1 MRNHSQRTLPGR
13 PARAGATPAEGP
25 AERRSRLLNSFAA
38 ACIFWGLAACGGA
51 SGSSALG
58 PDAAADADASAGADT
73 ALGGSDIASPPVE
86 CVLTD
91 LDPDWAPTLGCEAD
105 FRTLASE
112 PVDASIP
119 GALSLKTVIDRVT
132 GDTLHFQNS
141 KRFPIHYAFAS
152 THLSGAGLP
161 LVPPLAQF
169 NTTEYYSPDRR
180 FLLGAVTWYQEPDV
194 WAYEISPYD
203 TASAEMIQTAFERI
217 RAAAWFGPTL
227 VFHPTSEAVESE
239 ATKLPPS
246 IPVMRSEELFAG
258 ITYQALNVA
267 TAVGRLRF
275 TTAAEAEVGPLDF
288 RDLVVL
294 DSIPNDIGVVAG
306 IITATFQTAL
316 SHINVLSQ
324 NRGTPNMA
332 QLGVFEDPALR
343 ALDGRWVELRVGPF
357 DWSIREVTQAE
368 ADAWWEAH
376 KPAGIAVP
384 SMNLDV
390 TALTDIEEVLD
401 LSAGLGPAL
410 AAAIPA
416 FGGKASHYGTF
427 HAMRSFDDGTP
438 IVPVPKAFA
447 IPLYYYM
454 QHLTQNGL
462 DADIAAL
469 LADPQVGA
477 DPLYRDAALEAL
489 RDKIAAAPIDA
500 DFLGAV
506 SAKLAADYPGVR
518 MRFRSSTNGED
529 LDGFTGAGLY
539 TSKSGDPSD
548 PERPVDAAIKDVW
561 ASVWTSRAFQ
571 EREYRSI
578 DHTGI
583 GMALLVHQSFP
594 DEEANGVALT
604 GNPFNTSGLEPG
616 FFVNV
621 QVGELSVVKPE
632 PGVTTDSFIYH
643 YDFPGSPISFLS
655 HSNQVLPGRTVLSA
669 AQTYRLGQ
677 ALSEIHRFFA
687 PLYGS
692 GTGAIDGFYAMDV
705 EFKFDAAADET
716 PRLFM
721 KQARPYGGSAALSPP
736 Q

>member
-1 MRNHSQRTLPGR
+1 VGRTHRSKSLAAITR
-13 PARAGATPAEGP
+13 IAGLAIA
-25 AERRSRLLNSFAA
+25 
-38 ACIFWGLAACGGA
+38 LAACGSGA
-51 SGSSALG
+51 SSGDLG
-58 PDAAADADASAGADT
+58 PDAAAADGGDVGGDGSAGSDA
-73 ALGGSDIASPPVE
+73 ALAPGQCLLVAAE
-86 CVLTD
+86 
-91 LDPDWAPTLGCEAD
+91 DPDWAPALGCDAD
-105 FRTLASE
+105 FRALASE
-112 PVDASIP
+112 PIDASIP
-119 GALSLKTVIDRVT
+119 GALSLKTVLDRVT
-132 GDTLHFQNS
+132 GNTLHFQNS

-161 LVPPLAQF
+161 VVPPLAQF

-203 TASAEMIQTAFERI
+203 TASAAMVQTAYEAI
-217 RAAAWFGPTL
+217 AAAAWFGPKL
-227 VFHPTSEAVESE
+227 VFHPTSEAIELE
-239 ATKLPPS
+239 AALLPAS
-246 IPVMRSEELFAG
+246 VKVMHTEELFAG

-267 TAVGRLRF
+267 TAIGRLRF
-275 TTAAEAEVGPLDF
+275 TTAAEAEIGPLDF

-332 QLGVFEDPALR
+332 LLGVFEDPTLR
-343 ALDGRWVELRVGPF
+343 ALDGRWVELRVGLF
-357 DWSIREVTQAE
+357 DWSVREVTQAE
-368 ADAWWEAH
+368 SDAWWEAN
-376 KPAGIAVP
+376 KPAAIAVP
-384 SMNLDV
+384 SMDLSV
-390 TALTDIEEVLD
+390 TALTDIEDVLD
-401 LSAGLGPAL
+401 LARGLGPAL

-416 FGGKASHYGTF
+416 FGGKGSHYGAF
-427 HAMRSFDDGTP
+427 HAMDSFDDGSP

-447 IPLYYYM
+447 IPLYYYV

-469 LADPQVGA
+469 LADPQVAA

-489 RDKIAAAPIDA
+489 RDKIALAPIDPA
-500 DFLGAV
+500 FLAAV
-506 SAKLAADYPGVR
+506 LAKLGSDYPGVR

-539 TSKSGDPSD
+539 TSKSGDPDD
-548 PERPVDAAIKDVW
+548 PDSPVDVAIKEVW

-594 DEEANGVALT
+594 DEQANGVALT

-621 QVGELSVVKPE
+621 QTGELSVVKPE

-643 YDFPGSPISFLS
+643 FDFPGSPITFLS
-655 HSNQVLPGRTVLSA
+655 HSNQVLPGRTVLTA

-687 PLYGS
+687 PLYGT
-692 GTGAIDGFYAMDV
+692 GTGAVDGFYAMDV
-705 EFKFDAAADET
+705 EFKFDAAPDEA
-716 PRLFM
+716 PKLFL
-721 KQARPYGGSAALSPP
+721 KQARPYGGSSALSQP
-736 Q
+736 